1 MALHF
6 IAKGISNYWAT
17 DDKNIN
23 KFDTLGGG
31 EMIYMDDNN
40 LLNNIEFIGYINT
53 NEHDD
58 LGLKLEGIDDDCSL
72 VTKNKMLNK
81 DKLVSVD

>member
-6 IAKGISNYWAT
+6 IAKGISNYWTT

-31 EMIYMDDNN
+31 EMI
-40 LLNNIEFIGYINT
+40 
-53 NEHDD
+53 
-58 LGLKLEGIDDDCSL
+58 
-72 VTKNKMLNK
+72 
-81 DKLVSVD
+81 